1 MKPVKVYEYR
11 GEATYKVGTR
21 TVTTARRRRGC
32 YPHRVQTWTVTR
44 VDGVLVDGGLRD
56 AVALIRAGKV

>member
-1 MKPVKVYEYR
+1 MKPIKVCEFR

-21 TVTTARRRRGC
+21 TVTTARRRSGC

-44 VDGVLVDGGLRD
+44 VDGVLVEGGLRN
-56 AVALIRAGKV
+56 AVALILAGKV